1 MHRASVTAMPRSL
14 DYVHR
19 RPGFL
24 LKRCDQVTA
33 ALFAEHCS
41 GFKVTPSQY
50 GALCALRE
58 FPGTDQLAV
67 GRLVGLDRST
77 AGLVIKG
84 LAARG
89 LVEREVNARDAR
101 RMQLR
106 LSAEGR
112 RLLAQMAPAAR
123 RAQAAA
129 LAVLPNTKRA
139 QFLDML
145 QSFLAGHDA
154 VIEPA
159 GVMAG
164 KPFGSR
170 FDALLDS
177 RTGPARSRR
186 PRQVAG
192 SRSARAGTRR
202 SPPRLR

>member
-1 MHRASVTAMPRSL
+1 MPNPL
-14 DYVHR
+14 EYVYR

-33 ALFAEHCS
+33 ALFVEHCS

-77 AGLVIKG
+77 AGLVIKL

-101 RMQLR
+101 RMHLR
-106 LSAEGR
+106 LSAAGK
-112 RLLAQMAPAAR
+112 RLLERMAPAAR
-123 RAQAAA
+123 RAQEAA
-129 LAVLPNTKRA
+129 LAVLPRGKRA
-139 QFLDML
+139 QFLELL
-145 QSFLAGHDA
+145 QKFLAGHDA

-159 GVMAG
+159 GVTAG

-177 RTGPARSRR
+177 RPGPARNRRARRVAGTRSPRNGTRR
-186 PRQVAG
+186 PR
-192 SRSARAGTRR
+192 
-202 SPPRLR
+202 PRLR

>member
-1 MHRASVTAMPRSL
+1 MPNPL
-14 DYVHR
+14 EYVYR

-24 LKRCDQVTA
+24 LKRCDQVTV
-33 ALFAEHCS
+33 ALFVEHCS
-41 GFKVTPSQY
+41 GFNVTPSQY

-58 FPGTDQLAV
+58 FPGIDQLAV

-77 AGLVIKG
+77 AGLVIKL

-101 RMQLR
+101 RMHLR
-106 LSAEGR
+106 LSAAGR

-123 RAQAAA
+123 RAQEAA
-129 LAVLPNTKRA
+129 LAVLPHAQRA
-139 QFLDML
+139 QFLAML
-145 QSFLAGHDA
+145 QRFLVGHGA

-177 RTGPARSRR
+177 RAGPARKRR
-186 PRQVAG
+186 AGRIAG
-192 SRSARAGTRR
+192 SRSPRTGTRR
-202 SPPRLR
+202 PRPRLR